1 MIILELNPINNQ
13 AVIRLITTIK
23 TKKDSVKLNKKINKL
38 QKKYIEI
45 PGSQYS
51 DFCKGIFEI
60 SFLKK
65 KESKCKKI

>member
-1 MIILELNPINNQ
+1 MEIIELNPVNNQ
-13 AVIRLITTIK
+13 EVIRLITTIK
-23 TKKDSVKLNKKINKL
+23 NKKDSAKVEKKINKL

-51 DFCKGIFEI
+51 DFSKGIYEI

-65 KESKCKKI
+65 KGSKCKKI